1 MRRTVDTFGVANRM
15 ARRGGN
21 RAGNGGP
28 DPEPGTH
35 GVTRRLF
42 LDGGLKASIAAGVA
56 GRLSI
61 LDLIAA
67 PPASGGAA
75 ARAAAARAYDGEMI
89 EESYG
94 IAHRLRDGSLT
105 IPTLQ
110 PEGPLHDAIVLGGG
124 VSGLMAA
131 WDLARGGLDDVVL
144 YEKEHYIGGNARAG
158 HANGTDYSAA
168 TWSLVRP
175 KTPFLTRLFQD
186 LDMITGFEADGTP
199 KIRPELVGHGEDSN
213 MLIDGVWYPDATTG
227 ADPKR
232 AYDRMPL
239 PEKDRHDLTAFYEE
253 MHGWAKRKGRD
264 GRPAF
269 AMPVEEGSRDADLL
283 ALDRI
288 TMAEYV
294 RRQGW
299 GTRAFRHVDDW
310 SSSTI
315 GGGIEDVSAY
325 AFWSFN
331 SLGQGGE
338 DIMLPGGNAWVA
350 QRMADKVGR
359 DRIRQGLTAVR
370 VVNEGSEARVT
381 FIDPFTERFSMRRA
395 RAVVIACPKH
405 ITGRMVP
412 EMGSEDRRTWRDLR
426 YGALLMGAA
435 SVKHTPVLKGSK
447 IGWYNWGNGKLMQGF
462 LVADYNSDRWRKGDA
477 SRPNVLCLWAPLDGR
492 ATRADLL
499 EQPWSHWADR
509 LADDLEFMVP
519 GIHRDLTRL
528 DVYVWGHHMVIPYPG
543 LLTGEARGRMT
554 RPLGR
559 ITFAHSDRHGMPSFE
574 LATHA
579 GHLAAREAIQI
590 VRSGS

>member
-1 MRRTVDTFGVANRM
+1 MRRSIGRFGVAGRL
-15 ARRGGN
+15 AKGG
-21 RAGNGGP
+21 RDPGAAGGP
-28 DPEPGTH
+28 DPGAR

-56 GRLSI
+56 GRLSL
-61 LDLIAA
+61 LDLL
-67 PPASGGAA
+67 ASPGQPH
-75 ARAAAARAYDGEMI
+75 ARRLFDGEMI

-94 IAHRLRDGSLT
+94 IAHRLRDGSLS
-105 IPTLQ
+105 IPNLT

-131 WDLARGGLDDVVL
+131 WDLARSGLDDVLL
-144 YEKEHYIGGNARAG
+144 YEKENYIGGNARKG
-158 HANGTDYSAA
+158 HANGTDYTAA

-175 KTPFLTRLFQD
+175 KTPFLTRLYQD
-186 LDMITGFEADGTP
+186 LDMIAGFAADGTP
-199 KIRPELVGHGEDSN
+199 KIRPELVGNEGDSN
-213 MLIDGVWYPDATTG
+213 MLVDGTWYRDATTG
-227 ADPKR
+227 GDPKT
-232 AYDRMPL
+232 AYDHMPL
-239 PEKDRHDLTAFYEE
+239 PEKDRRDLTAFYEE
-253 MHGWAKRKGRD
+253 MHSWPGRKGRD

-269 AMPVEEGSRDADLL
+269 AMPVEEGSRDPEILE
-283 ALDRI
+283 LDRI
-288 TMAEYV
+288 PMAAYV
-294 RRQGW
+294 RKKGW
-299 GTRAFRHVDDW
+299 SERAFRHADDW

-315 GGGIEDVSAY
+315 GGGIADVSAY

-359 DRIRQGLTAVR
+359 DRIHQGLTAVR
-370 VVNEGSEARVT
+370 VANEGSEARVT
-381 FIDPFTERFSMRRA
+381 FVDPFTERFSMRRA

-412 EMGSEDRRTWRDLR
+412 EMGVADRTLWRDLR

-435 SVKHTPVLKGSK
+435 SVKRTPVLKGAP
-447 IGWYNWGNGKLMQGF
+447 IGWYNWGDGKLMQGF
-462 LVADYNSDRWRKGDA
+462 LVGDYNSDRWRQGDP

-492 ATRADLL
+492 ATRAELL
-499 EQPWSHWADR
+499 EKPWSHWADR

-528 DVYVWGHHMVIPYPG
+528 DVHVWGHHMVIPYPG
-543 LLTGEARGRMT
+543 LLTGEARGRMC

-559 ITFAHSDRHGMPSFE
+559 IAFAHSDRHGMPSYE

-579 GHLAAREAIQI
+579 GHLAAQEALKIA
-590 VRSGS
+590 RA